1 MSTCNFGQPNLSK
14 IYSIGLEAEEQYQ
27 FDDEYDN
34 VIAALENIPGFQSY
48 KSYRNN
54 YSIIGCFTF
63 NYYDREAREWDQID
77 LNVTVENGYYNG
89 AMFDIE
95 ENPLDDIVNPS
106 KTLQRQVAAKISRLE
121 KTLARVTLPIIRVAT
136 FSNGEAWYER
146 ASNPR
151 AQLLAIAKA

>member
-1 MSTCNFGQPNLSK
+1 MSTCNFGHPNLSK
-14 IYSIGLEAEEQYQ
+14 IYSIGLEAEEQWQ
-27 FDDEYDN
+27 FDDEYQN
-34 VIAALENIPGFQSY
+34 VIAALENMPGFESY
-48 KSYRNN
+48 ESRRRDYT
-54 YSIIGCFTF
+54 IIGRFTF
-63 NYYDREAREWDQID
+63 KHYDRDYREWQELE

-89 AMFDIE
+89 AMFDME
-95 ENPLDDIVNPS
+95 ENPLDDIENPS
-106 KTLQRQVAAKISRLE
+106 KKLQRQVAAKIRRLE